1 MLPRVWSFQCKQ
13 TELEVLRVFWETFI
27 RPKVVFAF
35 AHLWRVSDF
44 TAPGTL
50 LLKEKRAYNLC
61 AKFRAAFGEMRFVFA
76 SRTTAIVAEFAKR
89 LFLRFFRL
97 RHSRSRDLLFWC
109 FVGLGLGLLLLWN
122 TETDT
127 LAKGVITVAETF
139 VIWKS

>member
-1 MLPRVWSFQCKQ
+1 M
-13 TELEVLRVFWETFI
+13 
-27 RPKVVFAF
+27 FAF
-35 AHLWRVSDF
+35 AHLWRVADF

-50 LLKEKRAYNLC
+50 LLKEKRAYDLC

-76 SRTTAIVAEFAKR
+76 SKTTAIVAEFAKR

-97 RHSRSRDLLFWC
+97 RHSRSRDLLFWF
-109 FVGLGLGLLLLWN
+109 FVSLGLDLLLLWN